1 MKKVKIFSLLISLT
15 LVVSLF
21 SGCTPKKVTPAPA
34 TAVEDKSPITI
45 TFYNADGNAKS
56 STFSDAV
63 AKEITKETGVTL
75 KIDYPVAG
83 NTTTRI
89 PLMIASGQYPDI
101 IYAKGDT
108 PKMVEAGALIPLD
121 KMIATAPNIKSV
133 YGKYLSRL
141 KFSLDDPQIY
151 TLGAY
156 GVDSALWNP
165 GGLLAIQHAVLKDQA
180 YPKIQTM
187 KEYEDAIAA
196 YMKKYPTIN
205 GQKTI
210 GLSLLADD
218 WKWLISVGNPASSAL
233 GSPDNG
239 EWAIDNNT
247 NVATYKFMQP
257 DMKEYFRVLND
268 MNAKGLLD
276 PESFTQKTD
285 AYLAKLSTGRVLA
298 IADATWDY
306 QTAITSLVKAG
317 TPERS
322 WATLPI
328 ELNSTYKNASMTNQG
343 YGGST
348 GVGITTSCKNPTR
361 VMAFLEWLASD
372 KAQILNNWGIE
383 GTDYT
388 IVDGKRVVS
397 AADQTMKNTDPDY
410 SVKTGVGLYSYPFTQ
425 RGDGVK
431 DPSGQNYT
439 TASTDTIVK
448 NYNAAE
454 KETLTGYGV
463 KMWKDL
469 YPQSSEFKEP
479 AYGAAWLTNI
489 PSDSQLNI
497 TLTKG
502 DAESQKRLPEAILA
516 TPANFDKVWDTYQ
529 ANLKKIGMVKAGE
542 DFTKLLQDK
551 VKLWAK

>member
-1 MKKVKIFSLLISLT
+1 LKKFKIFSLIVSVTLVASLISGCST
-15 LVVSLF
+15 AKKTIPQASL
-21 SGCTPKKVTPAPA
+21 S
-34 TAVEDKSPITI
+34 DKSPITI

-56 STFSDAV
+56 STFTDPI

-83 NTTTRI
+83 NTQRV

-108 PKMVEAGALIPLD
+108 PKLVEAGALLELD
-121 KMIATAPNIKSV
+121 KMITTSPNISSV

-141 KFSLDDPQIY
+141 KYSLDDPKTY

-165 GGLLAIQHAVLKDQA
+165 GGILAIQHAVLKDQG
-180 YPKIQTM
+180 YPQIKTM
-187 KEYEDAIAA
+187 KDYEDSIAA

-218 WKWLISVGNPASSAL
+218 WKWLISVGNSASSAL

-239 EWAIDNNT
+239 EWAIDSNT

-257 DMKEYFRVLND
+257 DMKEYYRVLND

-298 IADATWDY
+298 IADASWDY
-306 QTAITSLVKAG
+306 GTAVTTLVKAG
-317 TPERS
+317 TPERT

-328 ELNSTYKNASMTNQG
+328 VLDSSKYKNASMTNQG

-348 GVGITTSCKNPTR
+348 GIGITTSCKNPKR
-361 VMAFLEWLASD
+361 VMAFLDWMASD

-383 GTDYT
+383 GVDYT
-388 IVDGKRVVS
+388 IENGKRTVT
-397 AADQTMKNTDPDY
+397 AAEQTMKNTDPDY
-410 SVKTGVGLYSYPFTQ
+410 SVKTGVGLYSYPFPQ

-439 TASTDTIVK
+439 TANTETITK
-448 NYNAAE
+448 NYNSAE
-454 KETLTGYGV
+454 KETLTAYKV
-463 KMWKDL
+463 DMWKDL
-469 YPQSSEFKEP
+469 YPPTSAFKEP
-479 AYGAAWLTNI
+479 EYGAAWLTNI
-489 PSDSQLNI
+489 PADSQLNI
-497 TLTKG
+497 SLTKA
-502 DAESQKRLPEAILA
+502 DAESQKSIPKAILA
-516 TPANFDKVWDTYQ
+516 SPANFDKVWDDYQ
-529 ANLKKIGMVKAGE
+529 ASLKKIGMEKANA
-542 DFTKLLQDK
+542 DFTKLLKDK
-551 VKLWAK
+551 VKLWGK